1 MGRSWLA
8 LLPIGAGV
16 ALLSLPTLL
25 VPLGRDQ
32 GIFATAGAM
41 VRDGKTLYR
50 DVFEVKQPY
59 VHCAYALAFSLFG
72 ERAWAPALL
81 DLLWR
86 LAALIPF
93 WLLGRRL
100 FGAAGGALVAAL
112 YGLLSTALYD
122 RFWQFAQ
129 AETFAAPL
137 TALGVWL
144 HLSAPGAP
152 ARALLC
158 GAAFGAAAGF
168 KATALLPLAAVLGHL
183 ALRRRFLALALAPA
197 GVALSWAP
205 FAIHLLA
212 RGAVRDFLDVQWEF
226 NRFHAAAGSGALL
239 PKLALQAWLF
249 LNPATPLSFTL
260 SLVGAGLALT
270 ARRRELGVIVAWW
283 ALAYAT
289 VPLQGK
295 FWHYHF
301 LMALPPHVLLVA
313 HFLRE
318 ATGWMERGPRLAGF
332 AAIGLVS
339 ISAATTVQ
347 AWASGH
353 ETAIRRALGRLDRA
367 AFLEGFRSELGDYR
381 AADVDAV
388 ARLVRE
394 RTGPE
399 ERVLVF
405 CLDQTINFLS
415 LRRPPTRFLYDY
427 PLTLEAPG
435 YEALRERFRAEFV
448 RELRAAPP
456 RMIVT
461 ARGDVNPIEPE
472 DSLTSLQK
480 FEAFA
485 VFVRER
491 YRPAAT
497 IGAYLVLER
506 HDG

>member
-1 MGRSWLA
+1 MGRSALA
-8 LLPIGAGV
+8 LLPIGGLV

-32 GIFATAGAM
+32 GIFAAAGAM

-59 VHCAYALAFSLFG
+59 VHCTYALAFSVFG
-72 ERAWAPALL
+72 ERAWAPALT

-86 LAALIPF
+86 LAALVPF

-100 FGAAGGALVAAL
+100 FGAGGGALAAAL

-137 TALGVWL
+137 TALGLWL
-144 HLSAPGAP
+144 HVSAPGASL
-152 ARALLC
+152 RALLC
-158 GAAFGAAAGF
+158 GVAFGAAAGF

-183 ALRRRFLALALAPA
+183 LLRRRFLALVLVPA
-197 GVALSWAP
+197 GVAAAWAP
-205 FAIHLLA
+205 FAAHLVA
-212 RGAVRDFLDVQWEF
+212 RGAVRDFLEVQWEF

-239 PKLALQAWLF
+239 QKLGLQAWLF
-249 LNPATPLSFTL
+249 LNPATPLSLTL
-260 SLVGAGLALT
+260 SLVGAGLAV
-270 ARRRELGVIVAWW
+270 AGRRRELGVIVAWW

-301 LMALPPHVLLVA
+301 LMVLPPHVVLVA

-318 ATGWMERGPRLAGF
+318 AAGWMQRGPRGAGLV
-332 AAIGLVS
+332 AIGLVS
-339 ISAATTVQ
+339 LSAAATVQ
-347 AWASGH
+347 AYAAGH
-353 ETAIRRALGRLDRA
+353 ETAIRRALGRLDQA
-367 AFLEGFRSELGDYR
+367 SFLQAYRSDLGDWR

-394 RTGPE
+394 RTRPE

-405 CLDQTINFLS
+405 CLDQAINFLS
-415 LRRPPTRFLYDY
+415 GRRPPTRFLYDY

-435 YEALRERFRAEFV
+435 YGPLRERFRAEFL
-448 RELRAAPP
+448 RDLRAAPP

-461 ARGDVNPIEPE
+461 ARGDANPIEPE
-472 DSLTSLQK
+472 DSLTALQR

-485 VFVRER
+485 TFVRER

-497 IGAYLVLER
+497 VGNYVVLER